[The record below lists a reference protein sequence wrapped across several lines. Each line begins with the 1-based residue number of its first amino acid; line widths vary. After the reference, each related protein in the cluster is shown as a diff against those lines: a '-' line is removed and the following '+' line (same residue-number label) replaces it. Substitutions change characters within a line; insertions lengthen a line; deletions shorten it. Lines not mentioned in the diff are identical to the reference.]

1 MVWSGGMIRI
11 NCPKCGKAFQVKPEY
26 AGRKTR
32 CRACGEI
39 FLIENRAVPIDA
51 SPPPLPKSMAPTE
64 SHTQE
69 KIAISL
75 ESELKPS
82 KPAPKRDQLEEK
94 KSEKIIITQSHLAQP
109 VSSSPPPLPPIAPPP
124 IAVPPDIPPRS
135 SVVRAPK
142 PPRIR
147 RLEADY
153 ITMRK
158 RFDNFPL
165 IRIKD
170 RRGDPPDTYIIEY
183 LVKGLEKDAQ
193 GQIRVREQ
201 HLVEIQL
208 TREYPRIGPK
218 CKMLTPIFHPNIDQT
233 SICIG
238 DHWAAQERLSDVVVR
253 IGELI
258 SFQNHNIKSS
268 LDGEAGMW
276 TDLNRNKLPID
287 NRNLMP
293 PERD

>member
-1 MVWSGGMIRI
+1 MIRI
-11 NCPKCGKAFQVKPEY
+11 NCPKCGKAFLAKPEY
-26 AGRKTR
+26 AGRKAR
-32 CRACGEI
+32 CRVCSEI
-39 FLIENRAVPIDA
+39 FLIENKAVPIDA
-51 SPPPLPKSMAPTE
+51 SPPLLPKNMAPVE
-64 SHTQE
+64 SHTQG
-69 KIAISL
+69 KIVISID
-75 ESELKPS
+75 SELKP
-82 KPAPKRDQLEEK
+82 APQRDQLETK
-94 KSEKIIITQSHLAQP
+94 KSEKILITQNHLVP
-109 VSSSPPPLPPIAPPP
+109 PESSSPPPLPPVAPPP
-124 IAVPPDIPPRS
+124 IPVLSDIPPS
-135 SVVRAPK
+135 SSGVRTTK

-153 ITMRK
+153 IMMREH
-158 RFDNFPL
+158 FDNFPL

-170 RRGDPPDTYIIEY
+170 MRGDPPDTYIIEY
-183 LVKGLEKDAQ
+183 LVKGLEKDPQ
-193 GQIRVREQ
+193 GQIQVREQ

-293 PERD
+293 PERN